1 MYKGTLIDELIS
13 IVERA
18 EERARETDPRAE
30 LERWYAAQ
38 TRVTRVEA
46 DLLGVA

>member
-18 EERARETDPRAE
+18 EERAREADPRAE

-38 TRVTRVEA
+38 HQVARVQP

>member
-18 EERARETDPRAE
+18 EERARETDSRAE

-38 TRVTRVEA
+38 HQTRVQA